1 MLSTESDVE
10 QKFVYPLLTEGRPKG
25 LGFEGSQVKTKS
37 SIKKLTIDKGGA
49 KKLYFPDYAIVIDGV
64 PSVIIEVKAPGE
76 DLSDALRE
84 ARLYA
89 AEINA
94 LYSTGLNPCARVV
107 ATDGSKIL
115 AGFWDQTK
123 PEIELMAS
131 SVSSIDADFEKLVA
145 LVGIQAVSTAAQEVL
160 KLASK
165 GATFVKP
172 ISLIGGKSVAEETV
186 GENSFG
192 ANISV
197 EYKHLF
203 NPESM
208 AERESVVQNAYV
220 TSKRRMSHV
229 GSIDKII
236 RASVPPHVRD
246 ARAISDLEKPLEV
259 TNQLRRVISI
269 RNEMCL
275 LIGSVGSGKSTFTD
289 FLRVQGLPA
298 DLASAT
304 AWLSLNLN
312 VAPVSKDKIYDWV
325 LDQVISCTKEK
336 FPTVDF
342 EELAFLK
349 KLYAY
354 QLAKIEKGRA
364 ALFSPDSE
372 QFRNAIFDELR
383 RLESDR
389 LETAKAYIAHFFAD
403 RGKQL
408 VVVLDNCDK
417 RGRDDQLL
425 MFDVASWLKSNLSC
439 TIFLPLRDTTY
450 DQYRTQP
457 PLDTVIKDL
466 VFRIDP
472 PLLEQVIHAR
482 LKYALRDI
490 ASNDRSFSYVV
501 SNGMRVECKR
511 EEVGGYLKSIVS
523 SLFQDGFFRRVI
535 TGLAGRNVR
544 RGLEIV
550 LDFCKSGYINESEIL
565 KIRSSLG
572 EHKIPNHLV
581 SKILLKGQRR
591 YYSDAASSVK
601 NLFSSSHDDSQPN
614 PFVRI
619 AILQWLRVRRSEY
632 GPNRTKG
639 FHQVSALVED
649 LQVLGFSSFRICSEV
664 QSLVEADC
672 IDSESRGAIVE
683 SSDLITI
690 APAGYVHL
698 DLIQDVNYLSTVA
711 EDVLFDSKE
720 AAKAVADNM
729 VGRGLFPVDSR
740 QAALSSA
747 TKLLSFLERSRN
759 AYLLGDAKVVA
770 DLKENYSEILSAAV
784 DKVGRLIDNDLGY
797 KSYEGLLSQYPPGSD
812 EVGQVSSVQHYG
824 FFVDFGSRGHGL
836 VHKSRFNGLGGDI
849 EPGDWVVVRII
860 KYERDRRRFDLE
872 LREVD

>member
-1 MLSTESDVE
+1 MLFTESDVE
-10 QKFVYPLLTEGRPKG
+10 QKFVYPLLTNQRPIG
-25 LGFEGSQVKTKS
+25 LGYEPSQVKTKV

-64 PSVIIEVKAPGE
+64 PSVVVEAKAPGE
-76 DLSDALRE
+76 DLDDALRE

-89 AEINA
+89 AEVNA
-94 LYSTGLNPCARVV
+94 MYPTGLNPCARVI
-107 ATDGSKIL
+107 ATDGGKIV
-115 AGFWDQTK
+115 AGYWDQK
-123 PEIELMAS
+123 EPQIELQAS

-145 LVGIQAVSTAAQEVL
+145 LAGVQVVSAAAQEVL

-165 GATFVKP
+165 GVAFIKP
-172 ISLIGGKSVAEETV
+172 TSLIGGKSVVEEII

-192 ANISV
+192 SNISV
-197 EYKHLF
+197 EYRHLF

-208 AERESVVQNAYV
+208 AERESVVRNAYV

-246 ARAISDLEKPLEV
+246 ARAISDLEKPHEI
-259 TNQLRRVISI
+259 TNQLRRVIST

-275 LIGSVGSGKSTFTD
+275 LIGGVGSGKSTFTD

-298 DLASAT
+298 DLAAAT

-336 FPTVDF
+336 YPAIDF
-342 EELAFLK
+342 EELEFLK
-349 KLYAY
+349 TLYGA
-354 QLAKIEKGRA
+354 QLRKVVKGRG
-364 ALFSPDSE
+364 ALFSSESE
-372 QFRNAIFDELR
+372 QFKNAIFEELK
-383 RLESDR
+383 RLESDK
-389 LETAKAYIAHFFAD
+389 LETAKAYVAHFFAS

-472 PLLEQVIHAR
+472 PLLEQVIYAR

-490 ASNDRSFSYVV
+490 ASNGRSFSYVL

-511 EEVGGYLKSIVS
+511 EEVGDYLKSIVS

-535 TGLAGRNVR
+535 TGLAGRNIR

-550 LDFCKSGYINESEIL
+550 LDFCKSGYISESEIL
-565 KIRSSLG
+565 KIRSSSG
-572 EHKIPNHLV
+572 DHKIPNHLV

-591 YYSDAASSVK
+591 YYSDTASSVK
-601 NLFSSSHDDSQPN
+601 SLFYSSRDDSQPN

-619 AILQWLRVRRSEY
+619 AVLQWLRARRSEY

-639 FHQVSALVED
+639 FHQVSAMIED
-649 LQVLGFSSFRICSEV
+649 LQILGFASSRIHSEV
-664 QSLVEADC
+664 QALVEADC
-672 IDSESRGAIVE
+672 IDSESRGTMVE
-683 SSDLITI
+683 LSDLVAI

-698 DLIQDVNYLSTVA
+698 DLVQDVNYLSTIA

-720 AAKAVADNM
+720 AARAVADNM
-729 VGRGLFPVDSR
+729 VGRGLFPADSR

-747 TKLLSFLERSRN
+747 TKLLSFLGRCRED
-759 AYLLGDAKVVA
+759 YLLGDAKVVA
-770 DLKENYSEILSAAV
+770 DPKENYSEILDLAT
-784 DKVGRLIDNDLGY
+784 DKVSRLVDNDSAY
-797 KSYEGLLSQYPPGSD
+797 KSFEGLLAQYPPGSD

-824 FFVDFGSRGHGL
+824 FFVDFGSYGHGL
-836 VHKSRFNGLGGDI
+836 VHKSKFNGLGGDV
-849 EPGDWVVVRII
+849 ESGDWVVVRII
-860 KYERDRRRFDLE
+860 KYDNDRRRFELE
-872 LREVD
+872 LKEAE